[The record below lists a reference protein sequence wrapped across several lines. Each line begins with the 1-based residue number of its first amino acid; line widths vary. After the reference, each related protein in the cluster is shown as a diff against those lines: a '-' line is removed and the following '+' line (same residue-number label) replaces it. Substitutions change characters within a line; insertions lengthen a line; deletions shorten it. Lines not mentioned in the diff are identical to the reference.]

1 MRQKNA
7 PPKGCCSRGLPSVG
21 TGGEIYSSLE
31 GGRNGRYTP
40 AQTGGGATGPRRRLL
55 KPEAMTGS
63 TPIFPTTPAVQPR
76 KEPGGR
82 GGPKKTAR
90 GAGQASRCAKRIR
103 TTGHGADERSRAQ
116 SRKARTRGPGRTTQ
130 RREVKSTPGPR
141 RCPCSCSSGA
151 VGLNANPH
159 APRRGS
165 PISLA

>member
-1 MRQKNA
+1 MHHRRAAVLEASLQSA
-7 PPKGCCSRGLPSVG
+7 RGVKFTAAWKVAG
-21 TGGEIYSSLE
+21 TADT
-31 GGRNGRYTP
+31 RPHKRV
-40 AQTGGGATGPRRRLL
+40 GGATGPRRCLL

-90 GAGQASRCAKRIR
+90 SAGQASRCAKRIR

-116 SRKARTRGPGRTTQ
+116 SRKALTRGPGRTTQ